1 MSTWN
6 FYIFW
11 AEKVSRRSVSDEPD
25 DFPKVK
31 ECFLTKPNFYRS
43 PLMILVPAFAVVSRS
58 LRIMWFGF
66 RYRRSKRLNEQEFF
80 WRKWVAEKQ
89 DLNTIQVVES
99 TLEQFPQMVLV
110 LYVIIIEIQQGCEV
124 GWFQWVKIAG
134 SCLGLC
140 LSVGMMKENQELRQE
155 DHEYEI
161 PKQYQVLIGTYTVMI
176 MTYHRIVVYL

>member
-1 MSTWN
+1 
-6 FYIFW
+6 
-11 AEKVSRRSVSDEPD
+11 
-25 DFPKVK
+25 
-31 ECFLTKPNFYRS
+31 
-43 PLMILVPAFAVVSRS
+43 MILVPAFAVVSRS

-155 DHEYEI
+155 DHEYKI

>member
-11 AEKVSRRSVSDEPD
+11 AEKVSRGDKGDEPE
-25 DFPKVK
+25 DFPTVK
-31 ECFLTKPNFYRS
+31 KCFLTKPSFYRS

-58 LRIMWFGF
+58 LRTMWFGF
-66 RYRRSKRLNEQEFF
+66 RYRRSKRLIEQEFF
-80 WRKWVAEKQ
+80 WAKWVAEKQ

-110 LYVIIIEIQQGCEV
+110 LYVITIEIQQGCDV
-124 GWFQWVKIAG
+124 GLFQWIKIAG

-140 LSVGMMKENQELRQE
+140 LSVGMMKENQELKEGDQY
-155 DHEYEI
+155 YEI
-161 PKQYQVLIGTYTVMI
+161 SKQYQVLIGMYSQSETVVI
-176 MTYHRIVVYL
+176 NNLTT